1 MHRHDPVPRLTFHH
15 PASLSLPVFA
25 ECLLMFSTLAFFLHS
40 ASVTLTHDSLA
51 SDGKLPC
58 PLSRC
63 SLVSGTVGLVD
74 VGDFGYERVIGVRV
88 GKHRAYGQ
96 KD

>member
-1 MHRHDPVPRLTFHH
+1 MLVEVLYPCFLPPLCIRHSDLMI
-15 PASLSLPVFA
+15 LFA
-25 ECLLMFSTLAFFLHS
+25 L
-40 ASVTLTHDSLA
+40 
-51 SDGKLPC
+51 DGELPC
-58 PLSRC
+58 PLSCC

-74 VGDFGYERVIGVRV
+74 VGDFGYKRVVGVRV